1 MKSAGSSL
9 LRTGSSR
16 MLGLA
21 LIASSAVLYLVSFIT
36 GFLPFEV
43 ASLVSF
49 VLGVGLLA
57 VELEPRVK
65 LSVAADGMV
74 GYIRALN
81 DTLRVLKVSGKATY
95 VPRGGQVTMSM
106 VQEGGPTVELPTV
119 SGGIYEEIVGELG
132 DFNQKGEAYFD
143 QWVPRVLV
151 ENLSMTDGVKI
162 SRAGGTVKVTMG
174 RPFVRRLC
182 VDPFVNSNVC
192 CRMGCP
198 LAGAVAQAL
207 AAATAKEV
215 RFEGCTYDPK
225 SRRAQTTLTEGR
237 GG

>member
-9 LRTGSSR
+9 LRAGGSR
-16 MLGLA
+16 ILGLA

-43 ASLVSF
+43 ASLISF
-49 VLGVGLLA
+49 VLGIALLA

-65 LSVAADGMV
+65 LSTAADAMV
-74 GYIRALN
+74 GYVRSFNEALKA
-81 DTLRVLKVSGKATY
+81 LKVNGKATY
-95 VPRGGQVTMSM
+95 IPRGGQVTMSM
-106 VQEGGPTVELPTV
+106 TQDGGPPIEFPPVG
-119 SGGIYEEIVGELG
+119 GGIYENIAGELG
-132 DFNQKGEAYFD
+132 EINQKGEAYFD
-143 QWVPRVLV
+143 LWVPKVLV
-151 ENLSMTDGVKI
+151 ENLSMADD
-162 SRAGGTVKVTMG
+162 VKVSRTGATVQVSMG

-182 VDPFVNSNVC
+182 VDPYVNTNVC

-207 AAATAKEV
+207 AIATAKDV
-215 RFEGCTYDPK
+215 RFDGCTYEPK
-225 SRRAQTTLTEGR
+225 ARRAQVTLTEGR

>member
-1 MKSAGSSL
+1 MKPTGSSFLRAGSS
-9 LRTGSSR
+9 RI
-16 MLGLA
+16 LGLA

-36 GFLPFEV
+36 DFLPFEV

-49 VLGVGLLA
+49 VLGIGLLA

-65 LSVAADGMV
+65 VRIASDGML
-74 GYIRALN
+74 GYIRSLN
-81 DTLRVLKVSGKATY
+81 DTLRSLKVVGKATY

-106 VQEGGPTVELPTV
+106 VQDGGSPVELPPV

-132 DFNQKGEAYFD
+132 EINQKGEAYFD
-143 QWVPRVLV
+143 LWMPRVMM
-151 ENLSMTDGVKI
+151 ENLSMVDEMKV
-162 SRAGGTVKVTMG
+162 SRAGATVKVSMG

-182 VDPFVNSNVC
+182 VDPFVNANVC

-225 SRRAQTTLTEGR
+225 SRRAQTTLSEGR
-237 GG
+237 SG